1 MGRVSVVTRRIHEL
15 GLCQLRTLCVAL
27 VCTVT
32 SSAGCLGE
40 ISDTS
45 NEISPPNAEPLAG
58 CSMSCHGSDASN
70 APPKSI
76 MGATDT
82 SSVAVGAHQQHL
94 DPAPT
99 WHRKVACADCHV
111 VPADVAS
118 PGHMDG
124 DNKAEVI
131 FGAVARTSTWD
142 GTTCTTGCH
151 GTAAWGGSKVSP
163 MWTLVDGTQSTC
175 GSCHGAPPPPPHPTE
190 TNCASCHPTMEEQS
204 LTFRDPASHIN
215 GVVDLV
221 DASLTGGCTTCHGS
235 TSSAPPKDLAGN
247 TARTARGVGAHEI
260 HLAVSNWHRTVTCSS
275 CHSVPR
281 TVDAP
286 GHRDG
291 DNVAEVKF
299 DTLNPAGTYSP
310 GTTTCSTQYCH
321 GNGRGNNGTIS
332 WLATGP
338 LACGSC
344 HSITGAGM
352 SGDHSRHINGENMR
366 CSQCHATV
374 VDANRTIIGPLLHV
388 NGVHEVKMANGT
400 YNPATRQCSN
410 TGCHGTETW

>member
-1 MGRVSVVTRRIHEL
+1 MGVE
-15 GLCQLRTLCVAL
+15 VA
-27 VCTVT
+27 
-32 SSAGCLGE
+32 
-40 ISDTS
+40 
-45 NEISPPNAEPLAG
+45 PPNAEPNAG
-58 CSMSCHGSDASN
+58 CAMSCHGSDTTN

-82 SSVAVGAHQQHL
+82 SSIAVGAHQQHL
-94 DPAPT
+94 DRAST
-99 WHRKVACADCHV
+99 WHRNVECADCHV
-111 VPADVAS
+111 VPTEVSS

-124 DNKAEVI
+124 DNKAEVM
-131 FGAVARTSTWD
+131 FSAVANASMWD

-151 GTAAWGGSKVSP
+151 GNPAWGGTKTSP
-163 MWTLVDGTQSTC
+163 IWTVVDGTQSTC
-175 GSCHGAPPPPPHPTE
+175 GSCHGAPPPAPHPAE
-190 TNCASCHPTMEEQS
+190 TNCATCHPTMEENS
-204 LTFRDPASHIN
+204 LTFRDPGSHIN

-221 DASLTGGCTTCHGS
+221 GAGVTGGCTTCHGS

-247 TARTARGVGAHEI
+247 TARTARGVGAHQI
-260 HLAVSNWHRTVTCSS
+260 HLAPSNWHRAVTCSN
-275 CHSVPR
+275 CHAVPT

-299 DTLNPAGTYSP
+299 DTLNPAGTYAS
-310 GTTTCSTQYCH
+310 GTTTCATQYCH

-338 LACGSC
+338 LACGAC
-344 HSITGAGM
+344 HSVNGTGM
-352 SGDHSRHINGENMR
+352 SGDHARHINEENMR

-374 VDANRTIIGPLLHV
+374 VNQNMTIIGAALHV

-410 TGCHGTETW
+410 TACHGTETW